1 MVDLTSSAVTSVQA
15 EYTDGL
21 LYYNPSLTV
30 KVAYD
35 TDFKDSGSGWLNF
48 GYGSTDGASIEQSAD
63 SNDKKVWGANF
74 GAVYSNFKDI
84 AKVKGASFRN
94 ATTMAVLFGSA
105 NAVSDKGILHVKVK
119 NRQGTKGTFV
129 ICGHDDEGNRML
141 WVYRGQTS
149 PEISYDLKEDDVIT
163 YELKITGI
171 SQSDG
176 TSSEL
181 YVSDPDYTAPVG
193 G

>member
-30 KVAYD
+30 EVTYD
-35 TDFKDSGSGWLNF
+35 TDFKADKSGWLNF

-63 SNDKKVWGANF
+63 SSDKKVWGANF
-74 GAVYSNFKDI
+74 GSVYSNFKDV
-84 AKVKGASFRN
+84 ATVKGASFRN
-94 ATTMAVLFGSA
+94 KTTMGVLFGSN
-105 NAVSDKGILHVKVK
+105 NATSEKGILHVKVK

-181 YVSDPDYTAPVG
+181 YVSDPDYTPPVG